1 VRGAAPGN
9 TGVVELGDAGPER
22 VGIWLPLGRTLPEV
36 EPWLLGALPPLPGSA
51 VVVAI
56 VVVEARLLMPPLD
69 MLPVPLPVLLD
80 PVPVNTVVEI

>member
-1 VRGAAPGN
+1 
-9 TGVVELGDAGPER
+9 
-22 VGIWLPLGRTLPEV
+22 
-36 EPWLLGALPPLPGSA
+36 

-80 PVPVNTVVEI
+80 PVLVGPVPVDTVVEI